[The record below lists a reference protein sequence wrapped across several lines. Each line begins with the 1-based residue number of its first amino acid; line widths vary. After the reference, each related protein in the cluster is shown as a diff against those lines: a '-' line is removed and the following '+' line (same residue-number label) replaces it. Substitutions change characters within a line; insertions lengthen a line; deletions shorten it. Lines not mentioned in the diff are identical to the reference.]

1 MNFSTAIILLLS
13 TQITT
18 FSQAAHFRGTAIVT
32 SDTDFDTQRQELLQY
47 YPHATVSNIKLI
59 NKCTED
65 VTVDGWPSIGANGG
79 TFSPSGPMVPT
90 NPFSQAG
97 TRLSYWY
104 TSAEDSTYSVIELN
118 LSKAERGSYFGPN
131 TEIGHISFS
140 DYDGFSIPSQL
151 KAMNRDGSPACL
163 DSGMKTTY
171 LPPTKQVDGTFACP
185 YSLKPIHNSL
195 CASSDYKKTNQVI
208 KDHSWAWNPDY
219 SWTKD
224 YFTSEQTRPNGGNT
238 AAVNYW
244 CEDRVCENLPTYP
257 QPVGAL
263 IYCFSDIID
272 TVEITFCPSNEGSF
286 FEN

>member
-59 NKCTED
+59 NKCPED
-65 VTVDGWPSIGANGG
+65 VTVDGWANIGANGG

-151 KAMNRDGSPACL
+151 KAMNRDGSPACV

-171 LPPTKQVDGTFACP
+171 LPPGKLADGTFDCP
-185 YSLKPIHNSL
+185 YNLKPNDKSL
-195 CASSDYKKTNQVI
+195 CASSDYTTPNKVI
-208 KDHSWAWNPDY
+208 KNDSWAWNGKDS

-224 YFTSEQTRPNGGNT
+224 YFTSEVTRPIGGNT

-244 CEDRVCENLPTYP
+244 CKDKCENLPTYP